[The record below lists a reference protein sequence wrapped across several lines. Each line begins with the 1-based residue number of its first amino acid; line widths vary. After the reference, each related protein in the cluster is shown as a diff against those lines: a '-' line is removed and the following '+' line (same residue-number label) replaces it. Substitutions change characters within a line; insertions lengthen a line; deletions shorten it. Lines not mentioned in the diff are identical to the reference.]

1 MPTTTSPTTLP
12 WTEDVEANRLLASD
26 PNALLIGFVLDQ
38 QVTVQKA
45 FSGPK
50 DLRERLGHLDPG
62 RIAAMPP
69 DELEAVFR
77 AKPAIHRY
85 PGSMA
90 GRVQAL
96 CDVISDRYSGDGSRV
111 WTEAA
116 DAKDLVARLGALPGI
131 GDMKVRSLVATLVK
145 QFGVRPEGWEQVLP
159 SHPTLGDVDSPE
171 ALAEYQAAKRA
182 HKAKVRA
189 DRSRTG

>member
-1 MPTTTSPTTLP
+1 MPIATAPATLP
-12 WTEDVEANRLLASD
+12 WTEDDEANRLLASD
-26 PNALLIGFVLDQ
+26 PNALLIGFALDQ

-45 FSGPK
+45 FAGP
-50 DLRERLGHLDPG
+50 LVLTQRLGHLDPG

-69 DELEAVFR
+69 DELEAAFR
-77 AKPAIHRY
+77 EKPAIHRY
-85 PGSMA
+85 PGAMA
-90 GRVQAL
+90 GRVQTL
-96 CDVISDRYSGDGSRV
+96 CGVIADRYGGDGSRV

-116 DAKDLVARLGALPGI
+116 SARDLVERLGQLPGI

-145 QFGVRPEGWEQVLP
+145 QFGVRPEGWEEVLP
-159 SHPTLGDVDSPE
+159 SHPTLGDVNSAE

-189 DRSRTG
+189 EQSRTG

>member
-1 MPTTTSPTTLP
+1 MSSATAPATLP
-12 WTEDVEANRLLASD
+12 WTDDDDANRLLAKD
-26 PNALLIGFVLDQ
+26 PNALLIGFALDQ

-45 FSGPK
+45 FAGPFVLK
-50 DLRERLGHLDPG
+50 QRLGHLDVG

-69 DELEAVFR
+69 DELEAAFR
-77 AKPAIHRY
+77 EKPAIHRF

-96 CDVISDRYSGDGSRV
+96 CGVIADRYGGDGSRV

-116 DAKDLVARLGALPGI
+116 NARDLADRLGQLPGI
-131 GDMKVRSLVATLVK
+131 GEMKVRSLMATLVK
-145 QFGVRPEGWEQVLP
+145 QFGLRPDGWEQELP
-159 SHPTLGDVDSPE
+159 GHPTLGDVDSAE
-171 ALAEYQAAKRA
+171 ALAGYQEAKRA

-189 DRSRTG
+189 ETSRTG

>member
-1 MPTTTSPTTLP
+1 MPTTTSPATLP
-12 WTEDVEANRLLASD
+12 WTEDEEANRLLASD

-96 CDVISDRYSGDGSRV
+96 CEVISDRYGGDGSLV

-145 QFGVRPEGWEQVLP
+145 QFGVRPDGWEQVLP
-159 SHPTLGDVDSPE
+159 NHPTLGDVDSPE